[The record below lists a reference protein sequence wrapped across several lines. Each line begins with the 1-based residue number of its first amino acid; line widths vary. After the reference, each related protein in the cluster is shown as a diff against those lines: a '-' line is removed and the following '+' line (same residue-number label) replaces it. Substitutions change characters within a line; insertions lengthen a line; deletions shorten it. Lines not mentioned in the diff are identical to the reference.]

1 MTVIE
6 ELNKPRTSASPL
18 KCCTGEEG
26 SLSSDFPTEEILK
39 ESAGKNFD
47 SLAGAK
53 RLYSFPKKL
62 AVDVKFED
70 VTFDSWEWNFRKF
83 KRENKRILH
92 GVSGEF
98 QSGELSVI
106 MGPSGAGKSTLLNIL
121 AGFITR
127 GSGGTVMLNGEVRDQ
142 SPRYRKLSAYIPQD
156 EELRLALTAKEA
168 MTFAANLKL
177 GYGVT
182 GEYKQQQVIEILD
195 LLGLGECHHTLTSR
209 LSGGQRKRLAV
220 ALELLSNPPILFL
233 DEPTTGLDSS
243 SCTQCIS
250 LFKRLAQEGRTVVC
264 TIHQP
269 SALLFEMFDKL
280 YAVSSGKCIYNGT
293 ISGLVPH
300 LETLNLK
307 CPPYHNPADFLME
320 VAIGE
325 HGTDVNTLSTAAA
338 ANSLSIEYSKG
349 EKIRKYPTP
358 IEKSS
363 SHSSSA
369 AIIMQFLLLYKRNL
383 LTTKRNYMYLVNR
396 LIAHIVIGLIFGY
409 LYKDVGSTAHTIL
422 ANYVYLYGS
431 LLLIVYT
438 GKMSVTLS
446 FPLEMR
452 ILTREHFNRWYK
464 LTPYLLSVIL
474 IEIPFQ
480 VICTWSYVMISY
492 WLTGQPMDFRLYLFL
507 LFCTLLTLCAQSMGY
522 FIGATTPIKIAV
534 FVGPVIACF
543 FSVFGF
549 CLRYI
554 DTPAIFKWLFKIS
567 YYRAGFQSVVFS
579 IYGLSRKNLICPED
593 MVYCHYQDPSKF
605 LKEMDITNVD
615 LVSNISLIVLIWCLM
630 HAATYLTL
638 WLKLNKR

>member
-1 MTVIE
+1 MTSE
-6 ELNKPRTSASPL
+6 EKARHSSPL
-18 KCCTGEEG
+18 RCCR
-26 SLSSDFPTEEILK
+26 SDSSISDGIVAENK
-39 ESAGKNFD
+39 
-47 SLAGAK
+47 
-53 RLYSFPKKL
+53 YSGVVPKPYTFPKRQ
-62 AVDVKFED
+62 AVDLEFEN
-70 VTFDSWEWNFRKF
+70 VTFDSWGWSMTRFRK
-83 KRENKRILH
+83 ENKRILH
-92 GVSGEF
+92 GVSGQF
-98 QSGELSVI
+98 KSGELSVI

-127 GSGGTVMLNGEVRDQ
+127 GSGGDVKLNGTVRDQ

-156 EELRLALTAKEA
+156 EELRMTLTAKEA

-177 GYGVT
+177 GYKVSQ
-182 GEYKQQQVIEILD
+182 EYKQRQVVEILD

-209 LSGGQRKRLAV
+209 LSGGQKKRLAV

-269 SALLFEMFDKL
+269 SALLFEMFDRL
-280 YAVSSGKCIYNGT
+280 YALSAGKCIYNGT
-293 ISGLVPH
+293 ISGLIPH

-307 CPPYHNPADFLME
+307 CPAYHNPADFLME

-325 HGTDVNTLSTAAA
+325 HGTDVDTLASAVNNSMAIEDTKDKKYYSFEEAAEVDK
-338 ANSLSIEYSKG
+338 LVEG
-349 EKIRKYPTP
+349 PG
-358 IEKSS
+358 SS
-363 SHSSSA
+363 PA
-369 AIIMQFLLLYKRNL
+369 AIIGQFLLLYKRNL
-383 LTTKRNYMYLVNR
+383 LTTKRNYMYLLNR
-396 LIAHIVIGLIFGY
+396 LIAHIAIGFIFGY
-409 LYKDVGSTAHTIL
+409 LYLGVGNTAHTIL

-446 FPLEMR
+446 FPLEMK

-480 VICTWSYVMISY
+480 VICTWSYVGISY
-492 WLTGQPMDFRLYLFL
+492 WLTGQPWDFRVYLFT

-549 CLRYI
+549 CLRYM
-554 DTPAIFKWLFKIS
+554 DTPSIFKWLYTIS
-567 YYRAGFQSVVFS
+567 YYRAGFQSIVYS
-579 IYGLSRKNLICPED
+579 MYGLNRKYLICPEE
-593 MVYCHYQDPSKF
+593 MVYCHYQDPKKF

-615 LVSNISLIVLIWCLM
+615 LVSNISLIVVIWCLM